1 MIKKNHQEGIK
12 FVEEK
17 EKIIKKDEFAN
28 NFPTTHSIWVGST
41 QTQIGTFQSIFDS
54 FQAN

>member
-17 EKIIKKDEFAN
+17 EKITKKDEFVHD
-28 NFPTTHSIWVGST
+28 FSTTHSIWVGST
-41 QTQIGTFQSIFDS
+41 QTQIETF
-54 FQAN
+54 